1 MTENE
6 LYHYG
11 VKGMKWGVRRYQ
23 NKDGS
28 LTAKGRQHYSSGNRG
43 VDSKVGMSEEAFQLA
58 AEASA
63 IVVTWAALILSQKY
77 EKNKSIKKCD
87 KKLDSQYEHRTYK
100 TFNDVPKLK
109 TKKSAAENMK
119 EVNPDFPNLGTTMNC
134 MYCTTA
140 MALREKGYDVKANT
154 SPDGLWQEN
163 CNRVWDS
170 AGQFKKLK
178 AKNGKAL
185 VDTLSSEGDGAY
197 GNLTI
202 NWRTGGAHSVFW
214 KNEGGKTHIYDGQTG
229 TEYDVSNPDYSPL
242 FDKIY
247 TNQSQYARLD
257 KAKPNDLI
265 LGMIK

>member
-11 VKGMKWGVRRYQ
+11 IKGMKWGVRRYQ

-28 LTAKGRQHYSSGNRG
+28 LTAKGRQHYSSGNRNA
-43 VDSKVGMSEEAFQLA
+43 DSKVGMSDEMVMLVYNTSAALVTYGVLTLA
-58 AEASA
+58 AKASKHRG
-63 IVVTWAALILSQKY
+63 IDKC
-77 EKNKSIKKCD
+77 NKR
-87 KKLDSQYEHRTYK
+87 LDSQYEHRTYN

-163 CNRVWDS
+163 YNRVWDS
-170 AGQFKKLK
+170 SGQFKKLK

-202 NWRTGGAHSVFW
+202 NWKMGGAHSVFW
-214 KNEGGKTHIYDGQTG
+214 KNEGGKTHIYDGQSG

-242 FDKIY
+242 FNKIY

-257 KAKPNDLI
+257 NAKPNDLI